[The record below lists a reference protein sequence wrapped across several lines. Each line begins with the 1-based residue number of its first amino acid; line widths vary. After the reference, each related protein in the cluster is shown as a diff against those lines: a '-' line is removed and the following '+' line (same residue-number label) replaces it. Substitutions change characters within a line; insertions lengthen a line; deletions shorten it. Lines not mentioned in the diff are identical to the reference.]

1 MNIIYV
7 IMYVQYRRFDVVKMF
22 CYIYILKHFTI
33 MTFKKINF
41 GNMFVLR
48 KLWITFDII

>member
-1 MNIIYV
+1 
-7 IMYVQYRRFDVVKMF
+7 MYNSHFDVVEMF

-41 GNMFVLR
+41 GSMFVLR
-48 KLWITFDII
+48 K